1 MTKQALRTLAH
12 NVGTVSK
19 APHTTAL
26 DTVRAQ
32 HNYESSVEVR
42 RSEEAQAL
50 AGDCGIVGEQDEHTD
65 ILLLDERY
73 KVGRKLNEGSFGAV
87 YTAVDLQKN
96 IVYAAKFVTAP
107 SPLPEI
113 VTHARLGAP
122 PRLGGRF
129 AARLRKSILHE
140 AAVLRRLGPHAHIVQ
155 LICEHD
161 QGLVLELAASDLS
174 NLLDRGKLESETAHG
189 IFKQVVTAVAHCHHA
204 GIYHLDI
211 KPSNILVVED
221 SSTGAQLPTVKLCD
235 FGGSVQTSNPQQALT
250 GTVGSMSYMAPEVLA
265 AQSSWTPGPVD
276 CWAVGVLLYALLTS
290 DLPFERAT
298 TGCKRF
304 CQLST
309 DQFDFG
315 TVSDRIDIE
324 VLSMLWKLQPL
335 ARMTSDALLEH
346 ALLNSES
353 FNEKDQPV
361 ET

>member
-19 APHTTAL
+19 APHITAL

-50 AGDCGIVGEQDEHTD
+50 AGDCGIVGEQDEHTG
-65 ILLLDERY
+65 ILLDERY

-87 YTAVDLQKN
+87 YAAVDLQKN

-140 AAVLRRLGPHAHIVQ
+140 AAVLRRLGPHAPHIVQ

-161 QGLVLELAASDLS
+161 QGLVLELAAPEPPRYGDSIS
-174 NLLDRGKLESETAHG
+174 SSHFM
-189 IFKQVVTAVAHCHHA
+189 IFEGSQCNHRSGHT
-204 GIYHLDI
+204 Y
-211 KPSNILVVED
+211 
-221 SSTGAQLPTVKLCD
+221 TT
-235 FGGSVQTSNPQQALT
+235 GSVHEEHSN
-250 GTVGSMSYMAPEVLA
+250 
-265 AQSSWTPGPVD
+265 SSNGMRCIKHNQWT
-276 CWAVGVLLYALLTS
+276 
-290 DLPFERAT
+290 
-298 TGCKRF
+298 
-304 CQLST
+304 
-309 DQFDFG
+309 
-315 TVSDRIDIE
+315 
-324 VLSMLWKLQPL
+324 
-335 ARMTSDALLEH
+335 
-346 ALLNSES
+346 
-353 FNEKDQPV
+353 
-361 ET
+361 